1 LTIALPG
8 NGLSGSIPP
17 HFFNLTALQSLDFN
31 ENDLRG
37 KIPAEIG
44 KLTNLKTLRLSYNS
58 LTGIPPTFENLKNLS
73 LLHIHGNRISGDD
86 SHILIVGDTSIEGP
100 QFISDCGSPTDSE
113 GPFKCT
119 NCDIC
124 CNSLE
129 ECQAPIQSQSFDGN
143 TYALIIVAIV
153 LAVMLVVSLLIWFLA
168 RKKKVM
174 PLSRMNAKDACGEES
189 VYSFILSN
197 SRSAW
202 LLTCGTIVIQVM
214 TFALFLS
221 ASSFDS
227 EVSDFVYSW
236 RCPRNSMEC
245 VDERNIDGYGWT
257 VWTLLVFTS
266 LLEDFANGLKLVYIS
281 VSRASLHC
289 FISSAIL
296 LAISSLAAYT
306 SFVYNRAIAL
316 SNTELIVNAV
326 ILLFVNDIDELMFN
340 AIRVIFPS
348 WVDDLV
354 RQADVRSSILTEN
367 VENDGGVSK
376 KDEIPAEGC
385 NSLDSSSNRDELF
398 FFDPMTMSSTMEDG
412 VWRGSNIDGSRV
424 NSFADKDSGNAD
436 TYRITQ
442 SAISNKIAKLEMQR
456 GMIEEEQENTGTG
469 HR

>member
-1 LTIALPG
+1 
-8 NGLSGSIPP
+8 
-17 HFFNLTALQSLDFN
+17 
-31 ENDLRG
+31 
-37 KIPAEIG
+37 
-44 KLTNLKTLRLSYNS
+44 
-58 LTGIPPTFENLKNLS
+58 
-73 LLHIHGNRISGDD
+73 
-86 SHILIVGDTSIEGP
+86 
-100 QFISDCGSPTDSE
+100 
-113 GPFKCT
+113 
-119 NCDIC
+119 
-124 CNSLE
+124 
-129 ECQAPIQSQSFDGN
+129 
-143 TYALIIVAIV
+143 
-153 LAVMLVVSLLIWFLA
+153 
-168 RKKKVM
+168 
-174 PLSRMNAKDACGEES
+174 
-189 VYSFILSN
+189 
-197 SRSAW
+197 
-202 LLTCGTIVIQVM
+202 
-214 TFALFLS
+214 
-221 ASSFDS
+221 
-227 EVSDFVYSW
+227 
-236 RCPRNSMEC
+236 MEC
-245 VDERNIDGYGWT
+245 VDERNIDAYGWT
-257 VWTLLVFTS
+257 VWALLVSTS

-296 LAISSLAAYT
+296 LTISSLAAYT

-316 SNTELIVNAV
+316 SSTELIVNAV

-340 AIRVIFPS
+340 AVRVIFPS
-348 WVDDLV
+348 WVDNIV

-442 SAISNKIAKLEMQR
+442 SAISNKIAKLEREFLELKEMQR